1 MKLLPESS
9 SGRPLAL
16 MLLLLALVV
25 VYLLGFHW
33 WVQRNSEVGERIDLL
48 TQQIARYKG
57 TVEMAGPIRDR
68 LATIRA
74 SQQGSALFLGGSDAN
89 IAGADLIRMM
99 RDLVASES
107 NDPELC
113 QIINQNPRRATDPER
128 FQAVQVDVRMQ
139 CPLDDFLRLLHR
151 LESGV
156 PLIFIDNVVVSQ
168 RMTPDQRTARA
179 SGTYGQLDIRF
190 NMIGYINQ
198 PGPGQDQV

>member
-9 SGRPLAL
+9 SGRPLAI
-16 MLLLLALVV
+16 MLLLLALVA
-25 VYLLGFHW
+25 VYLAGFHW
-33 WVQRNSEVGERIDLL
+33 WVQRHVEVGDRIGLL

-74 SQQGSALFLGGSDAN
+74 SQQGSALFLDGNDAN
-89 IAGADLIRMM
+89 IAGADLIRTM

-139 CPLDDFLRLLHR
+139 CPLDDFLRVLFR

-156 PLIFIDNVVVSQ
+156 PMVFVDNLVISQ
-168 RMTPDQRTARA
+168 RMTPDQRSRA